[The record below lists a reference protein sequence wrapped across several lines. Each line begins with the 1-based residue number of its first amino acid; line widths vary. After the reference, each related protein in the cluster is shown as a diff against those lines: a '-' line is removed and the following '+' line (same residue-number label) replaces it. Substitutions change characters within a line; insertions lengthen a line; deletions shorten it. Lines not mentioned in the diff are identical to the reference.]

1 MRQSSPC
8 WIALLAAGF
17 VGAGC
22 SWLQDPEIPVELVLV
37 DTPTVVAF
45 ETPEGVE
52 GARGE
57 FAFYVINA
65 GPDVFLYDR
74 CSIRLERLSGDDWVW
89 VWAPICQLIGVDP
102 LRIEA
107 GERHADAFRFVEAF
121 AASGGIFRRWFPPIE
136 GEYRVSYALDRGRS
150 ISSEPF
156 SVSP

>member
-45 ETPEGVE
+45 ESLYGVQ
-52 GARGE
+52 GAKGE
-57 FAFYVINA
+57 FAFHVINA

-74 CSIRLERLSGDDWVW
+74 CSIRLERWVEDDWVL
-89 VWAPICQLIGVDP
+89 VWAPSCQLIGTDP

-107 GERHADAFRFVEAF
+107 GERHADAFSFSQAF
-121 AASGGIFRRWFPPIE
+121 GSDGRAWGWFPPIE
-136 GEYRVSYALDRGRS
+136 GVYRVSYALHRGRS

-156 SVSP
+156 GVSP